1 MALSSWYGHTYQRIL
16 TLSQLTS
23 MASTTLLSS
32 LAISPSYSFPF
43 WVSTAKSSQS
53 FTQKCDWQTFAPLT
67 KQTLFAQ
74 TKSWRTLSECGYN
87 QHFLRPDALRTSLVP
102 KHFYPKMLPPS
113 LWINLNALQFY
124 LRTTQL
130 IHHSQTLQHFN
141 LIPSLPQYL
150 QFSTY
155 CCFPTHWAITSTTIL
170 CEL

>member
-1 MALSSWYGHTYQRIL
+1 MKASMHVDISSTPVH
-16 TLSQLTS
+16 
-23 MASTTLLSS
+23 ATLLLSNLKHFVTS
-32 LAISPSYSFPF
+32 YAWFSPWTTSPTTKKNFL
-43 WVSTAKSSQS
+43 QIHG
-53 FTQKCDWQTFAPLT
+53 KCDWQTFAPLT

-74 TKSWRTLSECGYN
+74 TQSWRTLSKCGYN
-87 QHFLRPDALRTSLVP
+87 RHFLRPDALRTSLVT
-102 KHFYPKMLPPS
+102 KHFYPKMLLPS
-113 LWINLNALQFY
+113 LWINPNALQFY

-155 CCFPTHWAITSTTIL
+155 CCFPTHWATTSTTIL